1 MAFRTDDI
9 SMNTSVGVGSS
20 ITGNIFSAGITRIDG
35 DIDGRIESTGHVWI
49 GSAARV
55 KADIIALSVDVC
67 GGVIEGDILAPEG
80 VHLYSKAVVL
90 GDIVTKR
97 LKLDGNVLVNG
108 ECITLSDAEAFEKA
122 KNQWIDVK
130 AVSRKTFT
138 IHER

>member
-9 SMNTSVGVGSS
+9 SMNTIVGVGSS

-35 DIDGRIESTGHVWI
+35 DIDGRIESTGHVLI

>member
-9 SMNTSVGVGSS
+9 SMNTIVGVGSS